1 MKWFLLLFSLTT
13 FTKPYKNINTVDG
26 GTLPTVTVNC
36 NCTTKTTFTSYKI
49 DEPRFNPTRYLSNN
63 VKVKDKYNVPP
74 IIALGGRLKR
84 FYKLGDT
91 VRIMIDRKLYILIY
105 GDNMK
110 HTGKWESINWDRN
123 DILINYDDNYF
134 KIEGIVILP

>member
-1 MKWFLLLFSLTT
+1 
-13 FTKPYKNINTVDG
+13 
-26 GTLPTVTVNC
+26 
-36 NCTTKTTFTSYKI
+36 
-49 DEPRFNPTRYLSNN
+49 
-63 VKVKDKYNVPP
+63 
-74 IIALGGRLKR
+74 
-84 FYKLGDT
+84 
-91 VRIMIDRKLYILIY
+91 MIDRKLYILIY